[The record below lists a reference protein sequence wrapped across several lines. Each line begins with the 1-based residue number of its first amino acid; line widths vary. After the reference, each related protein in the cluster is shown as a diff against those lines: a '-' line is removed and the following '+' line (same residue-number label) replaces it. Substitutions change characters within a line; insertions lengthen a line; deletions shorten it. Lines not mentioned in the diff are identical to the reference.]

1 MQTMTIEELAEQV
14 GCRQDAIR
22 KLIRK
27 KELKSVR
34 LGGVHRISK
43 ADANAWWRDQ
53 GGGLL
58 FGDAGVGELPDQGE
72 SSGGTSAEE
81 PTPSGDVVSASK
93 DDSGGGVRSK
103 STSSA
108 AGAEESSTAESDE
121 AEDRLRELEK
131 LTEKVRN
138 SKRNKSSLSDEASRR
153 EKLASLRES
162 QSSRIHR
169 KIQSLAD
176 AEDAETAKGY
186 FQRGYKAYKAENHPT
201 ALNYFEKAYEFDDKD
216 PLYTTFYAYLSFLTD
231 PDQRDRAQRL
241 IQQVI
246 RSKREESPADAHL
259 FLGRILKTKDAHER
273 AKKHFK
279 RAVRINPN
287 AQQAKREL
295 WLYEKR
301 ENNQSGM
308 GEKLKDFLNKDLF

>member
-27 KELKSVR
+27 GKLKSVR
-34 LGGVHRISK
+34 VGGVHRISK

-53 GGGLL
+53 GGGIL
-58 FGDAGVGELPDQGE
+58 FAEAEIGELPDGRVP
-72 SSGGTSAEE
+72 GGD
-81 PTPSGDVVSASK
+81 G
-93 DDSGGGVRSK
+93 
-103 STSSA
+103 SSA
-108 AGAEESSTAESDE
+108 GEEAEQKSADGAEKGDE
-121 AEDRLRELEK
+121 AENRLRELEK
-131 LTEKVRN
+131 LTERVRN
-138 SKRNKSSLSDEASRR
+138 SKRGKSKPGKSKSGKSKSGKSKSGKSSSADEASRR
-153 EKLASLRES
+153 KKLASLRES

-169 KIQSLAD
+169 QIEQLAD

-201 ALNYFEKAYEFDDKD
+201 ALKYLEKAYEFDDED
-216 PLYTTFYAYLSFLTD
+216 PLYTTFYAYVTFLTD
-231 PDQRDRAQRL
+231 PSERDRAQRL
-241 IQQVI
+241 IQEVI
-246 RSKREESPADAHL
+246 RKQRDDAPADAHL
-259 FLGRILKTKDAHER
+259 FLGRILKTKDAHKR

-287 AQQAKREL
+287 AQPAKREL

-301 ENNQSGM
+301 ENNQSGV